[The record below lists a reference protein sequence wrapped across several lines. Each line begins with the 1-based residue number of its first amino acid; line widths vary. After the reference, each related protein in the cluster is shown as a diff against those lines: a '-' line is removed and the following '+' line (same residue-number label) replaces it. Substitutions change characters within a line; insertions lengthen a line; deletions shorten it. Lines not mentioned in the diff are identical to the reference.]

1 MARWSGW
8 LVSGA
13 LVLAGLTG
21 TSLAQA
27 QDEDRHQ
34 TPRESNDD
42 TRRFVTVTVNPLG
55 LAFERYGGN
64 VEVSPFPHHALTASL
79 YSQSVPLWLVKA
91 LSARDEVHEH
101 GGSTLGGELGYRLYS
116 GKGGAD
122 GLFVGGSFVSMPLA
136 YARLGADLAS
146 AELVRFSAPGAAF
159 DLGVQKVT
167 GSGFTLGGGIGVMYL
182 AYAVPTD
189 NRRLPLGIEPHV
201 LPRLLLAAGWSF

>member
-1 MARWSGW
+1 M
-8 LVSGA
+8 SGA
-13 LVLAGLTG
+13 LGLAGISG
-21 TSLAQA
+21 TSLAEA
-27 QDEDRHQ
+27 QDEDRVQ

-42 TRRFVTVTVNPLG
+42 TRRFVTVTVNPIG
-55 LAFERYGGN
+55 LAFQRYGGS
-64 VEVSPFPHHALTASL
+64 VEVSPFPHHVLTASL

-91 LSARDEVHEH
+91 LSGRDEVHEH
-101 GGSTLGGELGYRLYS
+101 GSTLGGELGYRLYS

-167 GSGFTLGGGIGVMYL
+167 GSGLTLGGGIGVMYL
-182 AYAVPTD
+182 AYAMPTD